1 MIKPLTP
8 ECQCTLNK
16 VIKLFVFW
24 LKKTTQLTLSE
35 MLSLEEAVVKKVMK
49 KAKGRWGVKR
59 FYLYN
64 CLVFAHISLFYE
76 HLFPSLLTYF
86 DNSIFA
92 STVLALQQ
100 TATILNQLHRNMM
113 IIIIVIFF
121 LFFSYL
127 LNCACYVD
135 INKVN
140 KKSFSQRNRSR
151 QEEKISYEMKIED
164 GLLCFFLFSFSFLFL
179 HRFFMF
185 ADWMTDWLV
194 DWLIVNKRNVLRN
207 EKTQKTKEEL
217 QCNAMKWYPKAGK
230 GNDEKWWR
238 AIHVAP
244 RYVVPREHQ
253 KCLTKRM

>member
-1 MIKPLTP
+1 
-8 ECQCTLNK
+8 
-16 VIKLFVFW
+16 
-24 LKKTTQLTLSE
+24 
-35 MLSLEEAVVKKVMK
+35 
-49 KAKGRWGVKR
+49 
-59 FYLYN
+59 
-64 CLVFAHISLFYE
+64 
-76 HLFPSLLTYF
+76 
-86 DNSIFA
+86 
-92 STVLALQQ
+92 
-100 TATILNQLHRNMM
+100 MM

-151 QEEKISYEMKIED
+151 PEKKISYEMKIED
-164 GLLCFFLFSFSFLFL
+164 GLLCFFLFSFLFL